1 MNEDASG
8 SEDGLIIDF
17 EQCKELCPEDCSN
30 NNRWK
35 YWDNQASKYVREE
48 KMTLVRVMRRT
59 DQEVAC
65 QLLYNYSRIV
75 RRRSSKR
82 GTVRFFRCTSP
93 NMPLFTHTT

>member
-1 MNEDASG
+1 MKG
-8 SEDGLIIDF
+8 RVIY
-17 EQCKELCPEDCSN
+17 KEE
-30 NNRWK
+30 
-35 YWDNQASKYVREE
+35 REE

-65 QLLYNYSRIV
+65 RLLYNYSRIV

-93 NMPLFTHTT
+93 NMPLYTHTT

>member
-1 MNEDASG
+1 MKGRVIYKED
-8 SEDGLIIDF
+8 
-17 EQCKELCPEDCSN
+17 
-30 NNRWK
+30 
-35 YWDNQASKYVREE
+35 REE
-48 KMTLVRVMRRT
+48 RMTFIARVMRRT

-93 NMPLFTHTT
+93 NMPLYTHTT